1 MPPLQPQRSA
11 AVYDIWKKIDNSADP
26 QEPPRPPRRLTWVK
40 ARSFPYFL
48 SKAKAQAEL
57 DEALSH
63 SDATAKNRYKIV
75 AHQLTLRML
84 ELDIAQGKV
93 AL

>member
-1 MPPLQPQRSA
+1 MPHPDPERSA
-11 AVYDIWKKIDNSADP
+11 VVYDIWKKIDNSADP
-26 QEPPRPPRRLTWVK
+26 QEPPRPRRRLTWVK

-48 SKAKAQAEL
+48 TKAKAQAEL
-57 DEALSH
+57 AAALSH
-63 SDATAKNRYKIV
+63 SDAPAGKRYKIV
-75 AHQLTLRML
+75 AHPLAVRML